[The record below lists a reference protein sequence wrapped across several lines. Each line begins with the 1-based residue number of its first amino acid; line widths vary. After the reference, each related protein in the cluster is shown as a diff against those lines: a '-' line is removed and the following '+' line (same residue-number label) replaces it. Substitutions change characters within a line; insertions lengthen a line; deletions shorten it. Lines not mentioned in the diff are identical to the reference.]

1 MYGPM
6 EEVEHEKAGKIV
18 RGLSLYL
25 LSGAAAFSLEV
36 IVYADKGWR
45 QGLAWWLTRFLGIGI
60 WLIAPYAGM
69 SALVVKLKHTL
80 RQQVVLLFGSLGIV
94 VFGMS
99 ILFEGFFVH
108 ADPRSWILYV
118 LIPLYQWIAV
128 AGAAALRYAIG
139 RQQK

>member
-1 MYGPM
+1 M
-6 EEVEHEKAGKIV
+6 EELENEKAGKIL

-36 IVYADKGWR
+36 IVYANKGWK
-45 QGLAWWLTRFLGIGI
+45 QAIAWWFTTFLGTTL

-69 SALVVKLKHTL
+69 SAMIAKLKHTL
-80 RQQVVLLFGSLGIV
+80 RQEIVLLFGSLGIV
-94 VFGMS
+94 VFGIT

-108 ADPRSWILYV
+108 NDPRSWILYV

-128 AGAAALRYAIG
+128 AGTAALRYSIG
-139 RQQK
+139 KKMK